1 MLFRGTAFLTTAN
14 CYKYL
19 FSFYTI
25 FCYTCSQHI
34 PTMFC
39 EYYPEKVW
47 ERNGICKEHSTKM
60 SRPGTSRRNHNNYIN
75 SNGNGGAAKLTSF
88 TFASHTVACERHPD
102 RNEDSI
108 ITDERRGLAAVF
120 DGVGGSAAGE
130 VASRIAAHTTHEIWK
145 QILQTGQKG
154 RKVHSI
160 LEDCNA
166 VDLCA
171 ELERIILEADEK
183 VRTDGKQR
191 AGTDDLATTV
201 AIAALCRNPDQKS
214 YTLVYAHVGDSRIY
228 LLPYGGTLK
237 RLTSDDG
244 LLAKLVENQVVN
256 EAAALHID
264 QAMRADELTEME
276 FSYFRLRGGI
286 TQALGGP
293 IQPMIHTSQI
303 SISPGDRVLL
313 CTDGIH
319 DNLTDVEIEEILRS
333 EARNTISRLLVER
346 SIERSHQDRHITIRS
361 KPDDMSAIVMT
372 CRF

>member
-1 MLFRGTAFLTTAN
+1 
-14 CYKYL
+14 
-19 FSFYTI
+19 
-25 FCYTCSQHI
+25 
-34 PTMFC
+34 
-39 EYYPEKVW
+39 
-47 ERNGICKEHSTKM
+47 M
-60 SRPGTSRRNHNNYIN
+60 SRPGTSRRNQIN
-75 SNGNGGAAKLTSF
+75 HSNHNGNGGITKLTSF
-88 TFASHTVACERHPD
+88 TFASHSVACERHPD

-108 ITDERRGLAAVF
+108 VTDERRGLAAVF

-130 VASRIAAHTTHEIWK
+130 VASRIAARTAHEIWK
-145 QILQTGQKG
+145 HILLTGQKG
-154 RKVHSI
+154 RKVQSI

-171 ELERIILEADEK
+171 ELERIILEADER

-201 AIAALCRNPDQKS
+201 AVAALCRNADHKS
-214 YTLVYAHVGDSRIY
+214 YTLVFAHVGDSRIY
-228 LLPYGGTLK
+228 LLPYGGSLK

-244 LLAKLVENQVVN
+244 LLAKLVENQVVDD
-256 EAAALHID
+256 ADAIKID
-264 QAMRADELTEME
+264 QAMRADELTETE

-293 IQPMIHTSQI
+293 IQPIIHTNQI

-319 DNLTDVEIEEILRS
+319 DNLIDAEIEAILRS
-333 EARNTISRLLVER
+333 EARTTIARLLVER
-346 SIERSHQDRHITIRS
+346 SIERSHQDRHVTIRS